1 MSIRND
7 FCRFRTVGT
16 ARALQSA
23 GAPSSGTP
31 AREIPHSAHAG
42 AAEARPRSTDG
53 HSSVERGERTPVHG
67 AAVAPGNLTLAT
79 RLELDSEI
87 GLSSATVA
95 AVRGAE
101 RGTRGNCSGHIGL
114 ISVFVD
120 AGSNVA
126 GEAKIPSNPPV
137 RRVVRHLI
145 SSRPGYPRGGVSTP
159 RAVPVRDR

>member
-1 MSIRND
+1 MG
-7 FCRFRTVGT
+7 VGG
-16 ARALQSA
+16 RSALALRGRGA
-23 GAPSSGTP
+23 GAGETVRLVVDVDRDL
-31 AREIPHSAHAG
+31 AELVAVLACVVG
-42 AAEARPRSTDG
+42 AEQQ
-53 HSSVERGERTPVHG
+53 
-67 AAVAPGNLTLAT
+67 LAT

-145 SSRPGYPRGGVSTP
+145 PSRPGYPRGGVSTP